1 MTRGDNP
8 LKYKNIY
15 NHRHGGTPVDHDKT
29 DTLTEK
35 DLDNFLEKEKTKY
48 DNEPW
53 NKLNKTD
60 KVKKLYMFAETY
72 VTEKGIPEEKTMME
86 KFLKLALEK
95 KKFAKIKD
103 LKYDRISGKILDLTG
118 LTYDALTNKFSIVR
132 TSEVSTS
139 KQLGTPKKSRTTSTK
154 TVKKTVNS
162 SSSSSSS
169 LPPSTHIATAA
180 NNNSI
185 DQVQDTSI

>member
-1 MTRGDNP
+1 MTRGDNL

-29 DTLTEK
+29 ETLTEK

-60 KVKKLYMFAETY
+60 KVKKLYIFAETY
-72 VTEKGIPEEKTMME
+72 VTEKDIPKEKTMME

-139 KQLGTPKKSRTTSTK
+139 KQLGTPKKSRPTSTK

-162 SSSSSSS
+162 SSSS
-169 LPPSTHIATAA
+169 LPPSTHIATATDDTPV
-180 NNNSI
+180 
-185 DQVQDTSI
+185 DQVQDT